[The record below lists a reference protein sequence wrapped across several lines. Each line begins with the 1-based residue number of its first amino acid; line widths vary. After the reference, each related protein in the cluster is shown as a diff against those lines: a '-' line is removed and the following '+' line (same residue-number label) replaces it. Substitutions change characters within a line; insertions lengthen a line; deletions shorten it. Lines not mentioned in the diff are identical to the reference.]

1 MTKGKILWTA
11 QGYIGKDS
19 RNYAQ
24 GSGNNSETSSSR
36 ENESDH
42 TKSQTSND
50 YKPKV
55 IIAFLHN
62 FSGVHFMKMLDF
74 HTPDGNIMIFCPFKI
89 F

>member
-11 QGYIGKDS
+11 QGYIGKGS

-42 TKSQTSND
+42 TKSQTSSD

-62 FSGVHFMKMLDF
+62 FFRGTFYEDVRFSHSRWKYNDLL
-74 HTPDGNIMIFCPFKI
+74 PF
-89 F
+89 

>member
-1 MTKGKILWTA
+1 MAKGKILWTA

-19 RNYAQ
+19 RNNAQ

-36 ENESDH
+36 ENESYH

-55 IIAFLHN
+55 ISTFLKV
-62 FSGVHFMKMLDF
+62 FWCFQRF
-74 HTPDGNIMIFCPFKI
+74 
-89 F
+89 